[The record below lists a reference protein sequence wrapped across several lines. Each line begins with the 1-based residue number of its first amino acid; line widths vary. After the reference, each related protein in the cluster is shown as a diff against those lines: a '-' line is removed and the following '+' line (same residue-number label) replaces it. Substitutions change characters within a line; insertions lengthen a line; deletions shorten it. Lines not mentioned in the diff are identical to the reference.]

1 MIVFFFI
8 IFLVKLMNGIFFI
21 NKEENW
27 TSFDICAFLRR
38 KFSTKKVGH
47 VGTLDPF
54 AQGLMIVCLGSAT
67 KIIPFL
73 ENHNKT
79 YIATLKLG
87 EETDTLDK
95 TGKVIFQKEN
105 KDLTIQRIKE
115 VLASFVGENKQVPPM
130 YSALKKDGIPLYM
143 LARDGIEIERKQRDI
158 YIYNLDLISY
168 EYPYLTFKAKV
179 SKGTYIRTLGS
190 DIAKKLN
197 TVGYLTELTRTN
209 IGDFSVLD
217 AKKVKEVNETDSLPI
232 YKMLSFLQTK
242 VVSLEMEKDIRNGK
256 KLSLEGDDIILLV
269 NKNNEALAI
278 YEKKDDFYYC
288 KRGLFDANN
297 EV

>member
-1 MIVFFFI
+1 
-8 IFLVKLMNGIFFI
+8 
-21 NKEENW
+21 
-27 TSFDICAFLRR
+27 
-38 KFSTKKVGH
+38 
-47 VGTLDPF
+47 
-54 AQGLMIVCLGSAT
+54 
-67 KIIPFL
+67 
-73 ENHNKT
+73 
-79 YIATLKLG
+79 
-87 EETDTLDK
+87 
-95 TGKVIFQKEN
+95 
-105 KDLTIQRIKE
+105 
-115 VLASFVGENKQVPPM
+115 M
-130 YSALKKDGIPLYM
+130 YSALKKDGVPLYM

-197 TVGYLTELTRTN
+197 TVGYLTELTRTS
-209 IGDFSVLD
+209 IGDFSILD

-297 EV
+297 

>member
-38 KFSTKKVGH
+38 MFSTKKVGH

-105 KDLTIQRIKE
+105 KDLTIQQIKE

-158 YIYNLDLISY
+158 YIYNLDLIDY

>member
-1 MIVFFFI
+1 M
-8 IFLVKLMNGIFFI
+8 
-21 NKEENW
+21 
-27 TSFDICAFLRR
+27 S
-38 KFSTKKVGH
+38 
-47 VGTLDPF
+47 GTVTAEAP
-54 AQGLMIVCLGSAT
+54 VSAT
-67 KIIPFL
+67 
-73 ENHNKT
+73 
-79 YIATLKLG
+79 
-87 EETDTLDK
+87 EE
-95 TGKVIFQKEN
+95 
-105 KDLTIQRIKE
+105 E
-115 VLASFVGENKQVPPM
+115 VRACIASFVGEQQQIPPM
-130 YSALKKDGIPLYM
+130 YSALKKDGVPLYM

-209 IGDFSVLD
+209 IGDFSVLE

-256 KLSLEGDDIILLV
+256 KLSLEGDDIILPV

-297 EV
+297 

>member
-1 MIVFFFI
+1 MIVQVLGFSAI
-8 IFLVKLMNGIFFI
+8 VILVFGGLV
-21 NKEENW
+21 
-27 TSFDICAFLRR
+27 AAVV
-38 KFSTKKVGH
+38 KF
-47 VGTLDPF
+47 TL
-54 AQGLMIVCLGSAT
+54 
-67 KIIPFL
+67 
-73 ENHNKT
+73 
-79 YIATLKLG
+79 
-87 EETDTLDK
+87 
-95 TGKVIFQKEN
+95 TGKAETK
-105 KDLTIQRIKE
+105 L
-115 VLASFVGENKQVPPM
+115 S
-130 YSALKKDGIPLYM
+130 
-143 LARDGIEIERKQRDI
+143 ERVNMEK
-158 YIYNLDLISY
+158 Y
-168 EYPYLTFKAKV
+168 KV
-179 SKGTYIRTLGS
+179 FLGS

-209 IGDFSVLD
+209 IGDFSVLE

-297 EV
+297 